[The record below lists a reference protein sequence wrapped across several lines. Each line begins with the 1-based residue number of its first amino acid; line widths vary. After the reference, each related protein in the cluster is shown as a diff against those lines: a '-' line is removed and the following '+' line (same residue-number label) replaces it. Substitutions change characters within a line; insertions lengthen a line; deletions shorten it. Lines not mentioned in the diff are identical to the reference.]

1 MGWSIIGA
9 DEMARMRA
17 YKANG
22 GSIKEYYRKV
32 RAERKKE
39 ERILELDKK
48 VVKDIKRT
56 YNNVDPDMMID
67 MSFTYRTEGRWLK
80 NMINCSGF

>member
-1 MGWSIIGA
+1 MGWSVIGA
-9 DEMARMRA
+9 DEMARMGV

-22 GSIKEYYRKV
+22 GSIKEYYRRL

-48 VVKDIKRT
+48 IIKNIKRT
-56 YNNVDPDMMID
+56 FNTTDPDIMID
-67 MSFTYRTEGRWLK
+67 MPYTYRTDGRWLK
-80 NMINCSGF
+80 NMLKSSGL